1 MPDFL
6 KVVIFSASA
15 FIFLFF
21 IAKILGKK
29 QIAELDFTDYVVG
42 ITIGS
47 IAAEW
52 ATELQQSWYHY
63 VIAMSIF
70 ALFSLFIT
78 LLEQKATYFKSFLR
92 GKPIIVISDGK
103 IQYKNLKKSKLD
115 IHDLL
120 GMCRSQ
126 GYFKIEDVAYV
137 ILETS
142 GEMSILPKALK
153 KSVSV
158 QDLTSPDYSESE
170 LEKYVILDGTINKD
184 ILKILNKDTNWLL
197 NKLGLKNK
205 KQLKNIILAIYD
217 ENNDQIIKHTK
228 NDKF

>member
-6 KVVIFSASA
+6 KVIIFSTSS

-21 IAKILGKK
+21 IAKMLGKK

-52 ATELQQSWYHY
+52 ATELQQPWYHY

-70 ALFSLFIT
+70 TLFSLFIT
-78 LLEQKATYFKSFLR
+78 LLEQKATYLKSFLR
-92 GKPIIVISDGK
+92 GKPIIVIFNGK

-120 GMCRSQ
+120 GMCRAQ
-126 GYFKIEDVAYV
+126 GYFKIGDISYA

-153 KSVSV
+153 KSVTV
-158 QDLTSPDYSESE
+158 QDLTSPDYSESK

-184 ILKILNKDTNWLL
+184 ILKILNKDENWLL
-197 NKLGLKNK
+197 NKLKLKNK